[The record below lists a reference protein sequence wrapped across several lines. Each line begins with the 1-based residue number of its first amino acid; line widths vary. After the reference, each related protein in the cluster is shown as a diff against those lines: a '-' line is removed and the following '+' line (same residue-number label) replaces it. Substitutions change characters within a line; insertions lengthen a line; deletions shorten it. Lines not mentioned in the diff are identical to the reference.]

1 MSVSYAIEEDDGP
14 GIGHNSGSLADRF
27 AALTARTA
35 ELRASFDKVP
45 PNIEDDATQAKV
57 GDLGKLIIKASKA
70 AKDAHKAEKEPHL
83 EAGRQVDAFFLA
95 GMVKPLDELKGDL
108 ERRSTA
114 YLRRKE
120 AAERAR
126 REAEER
132 AAREAAEA
140 AAAQAKTEDDL
151 TDAIAKEDAAE
162 RAAEAASAPVAD
174 LVRTHGAMGS
184 VTTARKE
191 WFAEIEDFDA
201 IPLDN
206 LRAFIGRDEIQR
218 AVKAYVRAGGRSL
231 RGVRIYE
238 DIKAG
243 FR

>member
-1 MSVSYAIEEDDGP
+1 MSVDFAIEEDAP
-14 GIGHNSGSLADRF
+14 GVGHNSGSLAERHRDLTDR
-27 AALTARTA
+27 LS
-35 ELRASFDKVP
+35 ELRGALAKVP
-45 PNIEDDATQAKV
+45 PTIEDDVTQAKV
-57 GDLGKLIIKASKA
+57 GDLAKLMTKLATA
-70 AKDAHKAEKEPHL
+70 AKSSHKAEKEPHL

-95 GMVKPLDELKGDL
+95 GIIKPLDEAKSDL

-120 AAERAR
+120 AEERAR

-140 AAAQAKTEDDL
+140 AAAAAS
-151 TDAIAKEDAAE
+151 TDADLAVAIEKEVEVA
-162 RAAEAASAPVAD
+162 RAAEAAAAPVAD
-174 LVRTHGAMGS
+174 LVRTRGALGS
-184 VTTARKE
+184 ITTARKE
-191 WFAEIEDFDA
+191 WFGEVEDFDA
-201 IPLDN
+201 IPLDS
-206 LRAFIGRDEIQR
+206 LRAFIARSEIER
-218 AVKAYVRAGGRSL
+218 AIKAFVKAGGRSL

>member
-1 MSVSYAIEEDDGP
+1 MSVDFAIEEDAP
-14 GIGHNSGSLADRF
+14 GVGHNSGSLAERHRDLSERLSELQG
-27 AALTARTA
+27 ALA
-35 ELRASFDKVP
+35 KVP
-45 PNIEDDATQAKV
+45 ATIADDVTQAKV
-57 GDLGKLIIKASKA
+57 GDLAKLMTKLASTAKAS
-70 AKDAHKAEKEPHL
+70 HKTEKEPHL

-95 GMVKPLDELKGDL
+95 GIIKPLDEAKSDL

-140 AAAQAKTEDDL
+140 AAAAASTEADL
-151 TDAIAKEDAAE
+151 SDAITKEAE
-162 RAAEAASAPVAD
+162 AVQAAEAAAAPVAE
-174 LVRTHGAMGS
+174 LVRTRGALGS

-191 WFAEIEDFDA
+191 WFGEIEDFDE
-201 IPLDN
+201 IPLDG
-206 LRAFIGRDEIQR
+206 LRAFIARAEIER
-218 AVKAYVRAGGRSL
+218 AVKAFVKAGGRSL

-238 DIKAG
+238 DIKVG